1 MPPQTEYAK
10 SGDIAIAY
18 QVVGEGEMDL
28 VVAFP
33 FVSHLDLVW
42 ESPALTHFVE
52 RLESFARVI
61 LFDRRGVGLS
71 DPLPMPATLE
81 ERMDD
86 LRAVMDAAGSERAA
100 LLGASEGG
108 TMCMLF
114 AATYPERVSAL
125 VLCGAMARSTWAEDY
140 PWAPEREAAE
150 EALEELLA
158 PGWGQGASIDIFAPS
173 IADDPQAR
181 EFQARY
187 ERQAAS
193 PIRVQQYFEMFLD
206 LDVRDVLPLIQAPT
220 LVMHRRHDLAVNVRA
235 GRYLAEQIPGS
246 RFIELE
252 GSDHAPWA
260 GPDSEQALDEIEE
273 FLTGVRP
280 APKTERVLA
289 TVMFTDIVDSTSLAT
304 EIGRQPVARRSRAA
318 SGSGSSQPRAVR
330 GTRDQDDR
338 RRVPGDVRRTD
349 PRRRVRGG
357 DRQRGSLAR
366 NRGQGRDAYRR
377 GRADGRG
384 RRRDRGPCRGADRGA
399 GGGQERAGLADRPRP
414 GDRLRDR
421 VRPVRPPLAEGGGGR
436 VGDLHGHRDAALL
449 GRGVLSARGR
459 AWLGHR
465 EQAQEARRL
474 TPAAVDPHRA
484 AVERGVELD
493 LAGE

>member
-1 MPPQTEYAK
+1 MPPQTQYAK
-10 SGDIAIAY
+10 SGDLAIAY

-42 ESPALTHFVE
+42 ESPALTHFAE
-52 RLESFARVI
+52 RLGSFARVI

-71 DPLPMPATLE
+71 DPLSMPATLE

-140 PWAPEREAAE
+140 PWAPERDAAE
-150 EALEELLA
+150 EALRELLA
-158 PGWGQGASIDIFAPS
+158 PLWGQGASIDIFAPS
-173 IADDPQAR
+173 HAEDPEAR
-181 EFQARY
+181 EYQARY

-193 PIRVQQYFEMFLD
+193 PIRVQRFFEMFLD

-220 LVMHRRHDLAVNVRA
+220 LIMHRRHDFAVNVRA
-235 GRYLAEQIPGS
+235 GRYLAEHIPGS
-246 RFIELE
+246 RYIELE

-260 GPDSEQALDEIEE
+260 GPDSDAALDEIEE

-289 TVMFTDIVDSTSLAT
+289 TVLFTDIVDSTSVASELGDSRWREVLEQQQDLVRRSLERFGGREVKTTGDGFLAT
-304 EIGRQPVARRSRAA
+304 FDGPT
-318 SGSGSSQPRAVR
+318 RAVECAEAIV
-330 GTRDQDDR
+330 TE
-338 RRVPGDVRRTD
+338 VP
-349 PRRRVRGG
+349 
-357 DRQRGSLAR
+357 SL
-366 NRGQGRDAYRR
+366 GI
-377 GRADGRG
+377 
-384 RRRDRGPCRGADRGA
+384 
-399 GGGQERAGLADRPRP
+399 EVRAGLHTGEVELI
-414 GDRLRDR
+414 GDDVGGIAVHVAARIAA
-421 VRPVRPPLAEGGGGR
+421 LAEGRSVLVSRTVRDLVIGSGIEFNPCGR
-436 VGDLHGHRDAALL
+436 HSLK
-449 GRGVLSARGR
+449 GVADEWEVYTVTATPLSSGA
-459 AWLGHR
+459 
-465 EQAQEARRL
+465 
-474 TPAAVDPHRA
+474 PA
-484 AVERGVELD
+484 
-493 LAGE
+493 